1 MKKLVL
7 AIAVSLVSFVVVSQN
22 IDDKLQSCANQLHAV
37 TKLKNADIALWE
49 KEGDNDTELIGLL
62 ADFLKDAEVRKKFIY
77 ENPRVGLLE
86 LRIENTRILLFR
98 EYVEENKFDFDST
111 YQIKYHIYTRDNGI
125 VDESLYVAD
134 SNDKF
139 ILAIDLTYTREIK
152 NIKNLNMIIINDTRI
167 VAK

>member
-7 AIAVSLVSFVVVSQN
+7 AIALSCVSFVATSQTE
-22 IDDKLQSCANQLHAV
+22 LVNQLHAV
-37 TKLKNADIALWE
+37 TKLKNADIALWH

-62 ADFLKDAEVRKKFIY
+62 ADFLKDAEVRKKFIH

-111 YQIKYHIYTRDNGI
+111 YQISHTQWTNDDGI
-125 VDESLYVAD
+125 VREGIYVSD

-139 ILAIDLTYTREIK
+139 ILAINLTYTREIK
-152 NIKNLNMIIINDTRI
+152 NIKNLNLIRVNDTRI
-167 VAK
+167 VEK